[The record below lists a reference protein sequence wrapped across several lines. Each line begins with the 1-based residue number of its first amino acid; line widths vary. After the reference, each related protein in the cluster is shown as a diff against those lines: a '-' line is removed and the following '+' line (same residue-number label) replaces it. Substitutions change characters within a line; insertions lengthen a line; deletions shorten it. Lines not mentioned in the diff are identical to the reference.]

1 MKPVLRSYL
10 PATALLTA
18 VALSPAIAAGE
29 SKGRPW
35 TIEDI
40 LTVPEVNEIA
50 LAENGKRAIYAVEIA
65 DIEAGRSRSQ
75 IRTVDVATGQT
86 RTLLTIDAAKSLRS
100 VPGTADW
107 SALLDFGD
115 GLQLYRID
123 REGSVRPLIVNPSPV
138 PVGKADMSFP
148 IGGGMRPS
156 RIGVLDYDWSP
167 DGRWLWYSLIK
178 TKSGA
183 GRVRFDEEV
192 SALRNRRRSAI
203 EVEVDYFLRGP
214 DGSAARI
221 ATRPSKDRVATR
233 GGGRIVWQ
241 DDEVRFRVEVQD
253 ETLGG
258 KFELWAWDRTKKAIS
273 KLASQRDLLSMWILA
288 GPHGGQLSTTGVDKK
303 LELVETSSDG
313 RRHSYGP
320 VAFEIGDPRAAG
332 WRKSVD
338 GRRVVLGTRG
348 TEDLRYGLAIL
359 ERDAVRVVETRASLT
374 RCGFNGALTKAVCV
388 EEGMT
393 IPPRLV
399 HIDLHTGAA
408 RRLHSISPRHD
419 AIEPLRV
426 IPRSFI
432 SRDGYI
438 AKGYVVLP
446 RGHRVG
452 DRHPALV
459 VTHGSDA
466 DDRFAEPGNQ
476 WNYPVQLF
484 AERGYVVLLLN
495 DPSPRQS
502 DELMDAY
509 RAWMRGKGPPDP
521 DTVRQRIWLN
531 GVHSI
536 EDAVKDLSAEGLI
549 DPDRLGIA
557 GYSRGS
563 QMVNVAIT
571 NSRLFRAASS
581 GDGGFLEPSGYAGAR
596 ASYDPVYGGSPLG
609 DNIDRYRRFAPSLN
623 ASKICAAVLQQVASA
638 SPSQIEFFEALRDAD
653 VPTQLSYYP
662 GASPASDET
671 HLFHIPSNRLE
682 AMRENLAWFDY
693 WLLGVRDP
701 DAPFPDRVAIW
712 DRLANGQRDRCAV
725 TPLQNAQSSSLIPAK
740 NR

>member
-1 MKPVLRSYL
+1 MKPILRSGL
-10 PATALLTA
+10 PA
-18 VALSPAIAAGE
+18 VALLAAAALSPSIAAGE

-50 LAENGKRAIYAVEIA
+50 LSENGRRAIYAVEIA
-65 DIEAGRSRSQ
+65 DIAAGRSRSHV
-75 IRTVDVATGQT
+75 RTVDVATGQT
-86 RTLLTIDAAKSLRS
+86 RTILTVDAAKSLRP

-115 GLQLYRID
+115 GVQLYRID
-123 REGSVRPLIVNPSPV
+123 EEGLVRPLIVNPSPV
-138 PVGKADMSFP
+138 AVGKADMSFP

-167 DGRWLWYSLIK
+167 DGKWLWYSMIK
-178 TKSGA
+178 TKPGA
-183 GRVRFDEEV
+183 GRVRFDDEV

-203 EVEVDYFLRGP
+203 EVEVDYLLRAP
-214 DGSAARI
+214 DGSAVHI
-221 ATRPSKDRVATR
+221 ATRPSNDRVATR

-241 DDEVRFRVEVQD
+241 QDEVRFRVEVQD
-253 ETLGG
+253 GTLGG
-258 KFELWAWDRTKKAIS
+258 KFELWAWNRTKKAIR
-273 KLASQRDLLSMWILA
+273 KLASERDLLSMWILV
-288 GPHGGQLSTTGVDKK
+288 GPHGGQLATTGLDKH

-313 RRHSYGP
+313 RRHRYGP

-332 WRKSVD
+332 WKRSGD
-338 GRRVVLGTRG
+338 GKRVVLGTRG
-348 TEDLRYGLAIL
+348 TEDLRYGLALL
-359 ERDAVRVVETRASLT
+359 ERNSVRVIDTDASLT
-374 RCGFNGALTKAVCV
+374 RCGFDPALTTAVCV

-393 IPPRLV
+393 IPPRLTQ
-399 HIDLHTGAA
+399 IDLRTGAT
-408 RRLHSISPRHD
+408 RRLGSISPRHEV
-419 AIEPLRV
+419 IEPLRI
-426 IPRSFI
+426 IPKRFT
-432 SRDGYI
+432 SRDGYT
-438 AKGYVVLP
+438 ATGYVVLP
-446 RGHRVG
+446 RGHRAG
-452 DRHPALV
+452 ERHPALV
-459 VTHGSDA
+459 VTHGGDA
-466 DDRFAEPGNQ
+466 DDRFSEPGNQ

-495 DPSPRQS
+495 DPAPRQS
-502 DELMDAY
+502 NELMDAY

-549 DPDRLGIA
+549 DPDRVGIA

-563 QMVNVAIT
+563 QMVNVTVT

-596 ASYDPVYGGSPLG
+596 ASYEPVYGGSPLG

-623 ASKICAAVLQQVASA
+623 ASNVCAAVLQQVASA
-638 SPSQIEFFEALRDAD
+638 SPSQIEFFEALRDAH

-671 HLFHIPSNRLE
+671 HIFHIPSNRLL
-682 AMRENLAWFDY
+682 AMRENLAWFNY
-693 WLLGVRDP
+693 WLLGLRDP
-701 DAPFPDRVAIW
+701 EAPFPDRVASW
-712 DRLANGQRDRCAV
+712 DRLANGQRDRCV
-725 TPLQNAQSSSLIPAK
+725 RMT
-740 NR
+740 

>member
-1 MKPVLRSYL
+1 MRPMFRSRL
-10 PATALLTA
+10 PAAAFLAAAALY
-18 VALSPAIAAGE
+18 PAMAAGE
-29 SKGRPW
+29 SQGRLW
-35 TIEDI
+35 TIDDI

-50 LAENGKRAIYAVEIA
+50 LADDGKRAFYAVEIA
-65 DIEAGRSRSQ
+65 DIEAGRPRSHV
-75 IRTVDVATGQT
+75 RTIDVATGRT
-86 RTLLTIDAAKSLRS
+86 RTLLTVDSAKSLRS
-100 VPGTADW
+100 VPGTSDW

-123 REGSVRPLIVNPSPV
+123 REGSVRLVISNPSPV

-167 DGRWLWYSLIK
+167 DGKWLWYSMIK
-178 TKSGA
+178 TKPGA

-214 DGSAARI
+214 DGSAVRI
-221 ATRPSKDRVATR
+221 ATRPSSDRVATR

-241 DDEVRFRVEVQD
+241 NDEVRFRVEVRD
-253 ETLGG
+253 GTLGG

-273 KLASQRDLLSMWILA
+273 ILSSERDLLSMWILV
-288 GPHGGQLSTTGVDKK
+288 GPHGGQLATTGLDKH

-313 RRHSYGP
+313 RRHNYGP

-332 WRKSVD
+332 WRMSAD

-348 TEDLRYGLAIL
+348 NENLRYGLALL
-359 ERDAVRVVETRASLT
+359 ERDAVRIIETVASLA
-374 RCGFNGALTKAVCV
+374 RCGFDRALTTAVCV
-388 EEGMT
+388 EEGMS

-399 HIDLHTGAA
+399 HIDMPTGAV
-408 RRLHSISPRHD
+408 RRLGSISPRHD
-419 AIEPLRV
+419 AIDPLRV
-426 IPRSFI
+426 IPRSFV
-432 SRDGYI
+432 SRDGYK

-446 RGHRVG
+446 RGYREG
-452 DRHPALV
+452 ERYPALV

-466 DDRFAEPGNQ
+466 DDRFSEPGNQ

-484 AERGYVVLLLN
+484 AERGYIVLLLN

-536 EDAVKDLSAEGLI
+536 EDAVRDLSAEGLI
-549 DPDRLGIA
+549 DPERLGIA

-581 GDGGFLEPSGYAGAR
+581 GDGGFLEPSGYPGAR
-596 ASYDPVYGGSPLG
+596 ASYDPVYGGGPLG

-638 SPSQIEFFEALRDAD
+638 SPSQIEFFEALRYAD

-662 GASPASDET
+662 GTSPASDET
-671 HLFHIPSNRLE
+671 HLFHIPSNRLQ

-693 WLLGVRDP
+693 WLLGVREP
-701 DAPFPDRVAIW
+701 NASFADRVASW
-712 DRLANGQRDRCAV
+712 DRLANGRRDRCAL
-725 TPLQNAQSSSLIPAK
+725 TPRQDAQSSSAIPAQI
-740 NR
+740 R